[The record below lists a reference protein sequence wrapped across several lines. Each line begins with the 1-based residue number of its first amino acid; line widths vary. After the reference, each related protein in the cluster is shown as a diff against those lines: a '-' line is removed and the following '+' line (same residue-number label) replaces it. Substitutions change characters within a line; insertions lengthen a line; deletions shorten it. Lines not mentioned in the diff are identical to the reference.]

1 MTGRSHPGCEGASA
15 AQISFHSRWME
26 APQFWSPFLVTNP
39 EIHKPFP
46 WASTGK
52 LGVLPRLSTTLSTA
66 LFDRGPRPRLASQ
79 AGVPGSQA
87 AVTSGEGGVRPA
99 TEPPASGWLVPPG
112 EPIHHLSSFPS
123 LKLTQAIAL
132 ASRAQMVSAS
142 DWRQADTRRHSGLM
156 RTSRHAASWADAA
169 QRRPECQNAASRLTA

>member
-1 MTGRSHPGCEGASA
+1 MPGDRTLPSLGARALRPHKSLSTAGGWKHPSSGV
-15 AQISFHSRWME
+15 
-26 APQFWSPFLVTNP
+26 PFWRPIP
-39 EIHKPFP
+39 GIHKPFP
-46 WASTGK
+46 WASTWK

-112 EPIHHLSSFPS
+112 EPIHRLSSFPPP
-123 LKLTQAIAL
+123 KLTQAIAL
-132 ASRAQMVSAS
+132 ASPAQMVSAS
-142 DWRQADTRRHSGLM
+142 DRRQADTRRHSGLM
-156 RTSRHAASWADAA
+156 RTSRHAASWAGAA
-169 QRRPECQNAASRLTA
+169 QRRPECQNAASR